1 MTRVHDTDSA
11 TENYRPGSSGIRVK
25 TQGKSLRLP
34 AVMQVAGKP
43 YMLKCH
49 VYYVGTTYALASVV
63 TVGGSFIKQQCF
75 AEWVGSWI
83 LSVMKGQDK

>member
-49 VYYVGTTYALASVV
+49 VYYVPHVRGGRLVHKAAMLCVV
-63 TVGGSFIKQQCF
+63 GRQLDPFSNER
-75 AEWVGSWI
+75 AR
-83 LSVMKGQDK
+83 